1 MRVSS
6 VKIILALSGL
16 VIPFVACAF
25 YVLYFVATVIIPA
38 VDTVFA
44 GIAGIGESV
53 AIAIIYFAGAILFLC
68 LLICCML
75 NSLDL
80 VRFLLQFLAFPGA

>member
-16 VIPFVACAF
+16 VMPFVACAV

-38 VDTVFA
+38 VDAVFA

-53 AIAIIYFAGAILFLC
+53 AIAIVYFAGAILYLC
-68 LLICCML
+68 LLICGTL
-75 NSLDL
+75 NFLDL
-80 VRFLLQFLAFPGA
+80 VRFVLEFLAFLGA